1 MKAGQLTL
9 FTAFSRDQEDKV
21 YVQQRVRENAELLW
35 DLITN
40 KGACFYIAGNAKQMP
55 ASVRDA
61 LKEVFQR
68 EGDVSAEDA
77 EQMLEAMERTGRL
90 QSETWS

>member
-1 MKAGQLTL
+1 MIL
-9 FTAFSRDQEDKV
+9 SV
-21 YVQQRVRENAELLW
+21 SS
-35 DLITN
+35 
-40 KGACFYIAGNAKQMP
+40 NAKQMP

-61 LKEVFQR
+61 LKEGFQQ
-68 EGDVSAEDA
+68 EGGVSEEEA